1 MSSRPNFACAS
12 ATAAKSASRSLTSR
26 AIGRMASPYFCTRS
40 SSELTSRAVA
50 ATRSPRSSAAIA
62 HSRPKPRDVP
72 VMNQFL
78 DVVSVMLRRYDLE
91 CAPVQIEG
99 SSGRDR
105 QVDQNGGSLAGGY
118 ADVGAVVHLGPDD
131 GAVVEQQQS
140 LSQDL

>member
-78 DVVSVMLRRYDLE
+78 EVVSVILRRYDLE
-91 CAPVQIEG
+91 CTPAQIEG
-99 SSGRDR
+99 RSGSVGDG
-105 QVDQNGGSLAGGY
+105 QVDQHDGRIAGGV
-118 ADVGAVVHLGPDD
+118 ADIGTVVHLG
-131 GAVVEQQQS
+131 
-140 LSQDL
+140 